1 MVQPGP
7 DALSYLE
14 VNHVVHKAKGQQTSP
29 IDGERKG
36 ILTRVDLGNVRFDG
50 LFRRSQW
57 ATLKAKPGVSLITIR
72 ALLGAT
78 LDLPG
83 LDGELPPVGTI
94 IPVALLKGRSGV
106 KRNGAQMDAHLA
118 TIKATRDADKADAKR
133 YRQIKA
139 SIK

>member
-1 MVQPGP
+1 MVQSGL

-14 VNHVVHKAKGQQTSP
+14 VNPMVHTAKGQTKAP

-36 ILTRVDLGNVRFDG
+36 ILTRVDIGHVRYDG
-50 LFRRSQW
+50 LFRRSKW

-94 IPVALLKGRSGV
+94 FPVELLKGRSGV

-118 TIKATRDADKADAKR
+118 TIKAARNADKADAKR
-133 YRQIKA
+133 YRDIKA